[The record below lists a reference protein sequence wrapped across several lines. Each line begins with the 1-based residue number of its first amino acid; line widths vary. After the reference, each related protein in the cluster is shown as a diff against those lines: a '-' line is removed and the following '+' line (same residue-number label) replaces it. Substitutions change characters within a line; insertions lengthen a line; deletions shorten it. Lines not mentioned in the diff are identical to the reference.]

1 MITKTKSNFIIACI
15 PVIYLIFILSS
26 RPILPFSHT
35 QFRTNMTTK
44 CENGNCTTTLCVNDE
59 PCKTTNS
66 NSTNITSLD
75 DLLKNKTT
83 LAPTI
88 PNEVVWIKNVFPV
101 YETFTESKIKDSL
114 ETTDNPFEGN
124 ESTFLSIDSRVTQRK
139 KREKKIKADSHIK
152 NKKIRISTGK

>member
-26 RPILPFSHT
+26 SPILPFSHT

-88 PNEVVWIKNVFPV
+88 PNEVV
-101 YETFTESKIKDSL
+101 
-114 ETTDNPFEGN
+114 
-124 ESTFLSIDSRVTQRK
+124 
-139 KREKKIKADSHIK
+139 
-152 NKKIRISTGK
+152 